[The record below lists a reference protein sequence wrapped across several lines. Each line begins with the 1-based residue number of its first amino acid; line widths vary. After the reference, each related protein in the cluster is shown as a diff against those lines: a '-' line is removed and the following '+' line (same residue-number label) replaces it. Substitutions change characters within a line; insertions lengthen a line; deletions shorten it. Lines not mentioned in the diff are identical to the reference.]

1 MDPIMIGLIA
11 VLIAAGAF
19 IITKL
24 VILTGK
30 WLGAK
35 LKQLISGKKDAI
47 GIGGDK
53 LKEILSEVSENSVT
67 VSLDDLDLMLATIDQ
82 DGEIADIE
90 FISTEQGMDAAAA
103 NFMHQHGDLI
113 RITC

>member
-1 MDPIMIGLIA
+1 
-11 VLIAAGAF
+11 
-19 IITKL
+19 
-24 VILTGK
+24 
-30 WLGAK
+30 
-35 LKQLISGKKDAI
+35 
-47 GIGGDK
+47 
-53 LKEILSEVSENSVT
+53 
-67 VSLDDLDLMLATIDQ
+67 LDLMLATIDQ